1 MIEDY
6 VRLFFGKSFT
16 GKTARMIYE
25 IRNEKRIVLADPK
38 CGKLKELQ
46 GWDHLWPLYDEE
58 RGIWLGKMFVDYFRQ
73 RLRQPF
79 RAVVHMRDSHPQQLN
94 MLCKLLM
101 RVKNCALAIDE
112 LGVFVRQGPPDAL
125 PKFVQTAVIS
135 GRHEGLKFLGTAQRP
150 SFVHGTVRANA
161 SAMSWYRMTERNDL
175 KVARDYFPKEL
186 AESLQS
192 LPDHVCLE
200 WSDGSAAFRNESL
213 VGKFGAP
220 ETIKSDSRRVHGD

>member
-1 MIEDY
+1 MEMDY

-25 IRNEKRIVLADPK
+25 IRNDKRVVLLDPK
-38 CGKLKELQ
+38 CGKLSKLE
-46 GWDHLWPLYDEE
+46 GWDHQWPYYDDEKN
-58 RGIWLGKMFVDYFRQ
+58 IWLGKTFVDYFRQ
-73 RLRQPF
+73 RLRGPF
-79 RAVVHMRDSHPQQLN
+79 RVVVHLRNFHPQQLN
-94 MLCKLLM
+94 MLCALLM
-101 RVKNCALAIDE
+101 KVKNCTLAIDE

-125 PKFVQTAVIS
+125 LKFVQTAVIS

-175 KVARDYFPKEL
+175 KVAQDYFPKAL
-186 AESLQS
+186 ADSLPS

-200 WSDGSAAFRNESL
+200 WSDGTHEAFRNESL

-220 ETIKSDSRRVHGD
+220 ETIKSDANRR